1 MVGEVNSGMLLGIHG
16 FVVSI
21 QADIGDGLPL
31 FHMIGSLSAEVREA
45 KERVKT
51 AMKNSGFSL
60 PAKRIAVNI
69 APADIRKCGGF
80 FDAAIAVSLLVSLKK
95 IPSSAVKNIVIL
107 GELSLDG
114 HLLPLRGILPIVMAA
129 RKKGITRCIVPKE
142 NEKEAALVEETEV
155 YAFSTLSELG
165 AFLGGKDRSPYRLD
179 RSRLLHRKKN
189 AITSVDFSEIKG
201 QPFAKRGAEI
211 AAAGFH
217 NLLLKGPPGTGK
229 SMLASALPGILPKMD
244 WQEMLDLTVIQ
255 SARGVLLEDELLSE
269 IRPYRAPSMGVTKA
283 GLFGGGKNPKPGEVS
298 LAHHGILFLDEIT
311 EMNKDMIETLRIPL
325 ERHEVRLVRQDH
337 QVVFPADFILVAACN
352 PCFCGFFPDRQ
363 RCRCNEASILRYQNK
378 LSGPIRDRIDLFVH
392 CDVPK
397 YSQLTSSKEE
407 ESSLEVRKRVQKSW
421 EFRKARQGEVQNGRL
436 NQKQIKKYCRL
447 DRQGNA
453 FMEKAFQVFQL
464 SGRSYYKVIK
474 VARTIA
480 DLEEEEIILQRH
492 LEEAMQFRTSS

>member
-1 MVGEVNSGMLLGIHG
+1 
-16 FVVSI
+16 
-21 QADIGDGLPL
+21 
-31 FHMIGSLSAEVREA
+31 
-45 KERVKT
+45 
-51 AMKNSGFSL
+51 
-60 PAKRIAVNI
+60 
-69 APADIRKCGGF
+69 
-80 FDAAIAVSLLVSLKK
+80 
-95 IPSSAVKNIVIL
+95 
-107 GELSLDG
+107 
-114 HLLPLRGILPIVMAA
+114 
-129 RKKGITRCIVPKE
+129 
-142 NEKEAALVEETEV
+142 
-155 YAFSTLSELG
+155 
-165 AFLGGKDRSPYRLD
+165 
-179 RSRLLHRKKN
+179 
-189 AITSVDFSEIKG
+189 
-201 QPFAKRGAEI
+201 
-211 AAAGFH
+211 
-217 NLLLKGPPGTGK
+217 
-229 SMLASALPGILPKMD
+229 
-244 WQEMLDLTVIQ
+244 
-255 SARGVLLEDELLSE
+255 
-269 IRPYRAPSMGVTKA
+269 
-283 GLFGGGKNPKPGEVS
+283 
-298 LAHHGILFLDEIT
+298 
-311 EMNKDMIETLRIPL
+311 MIETLRIPL